1 MTPLRIGFCGAAGT
15 VTGSRYV
22 VESGA
27 HRLLV
32 DCGLFQGY
40 KLLRLRNWAAP
51 QFDAASI
58 DAVILTHAH
67 IDHSGYLPRLIR
79 QGFRGPVYCSRATLE
94 LCRVLLPDSG
104 SLHEEDARYANKK
117 GFSRHHPALPLYTRA
132 EAEAALQQFEAVS
145 SHTMFEPMPGMQAE
159 LRNAG
164 HILGAS
170 FVRLAAA
177 GTSITFSGD
186 LGRPDDALMNPPDA
200 PAQTDYL
207 VVESTYGDRRHPV
220 IDAEGEL
227 GGWLRKCIAR
237 GGVTV
242 IPGFAVGRA
251 QSLLW
256 HIAELKRRE
265 LLPDVPVYVDS
276 PMATD
281 ATMLYRTYHRAHR
294 LDEAQTRRMCRAATF
309 TNGPE
314 ESKALDQQGGPL
326 IIISASGMA
335 TGGRVLHH
343 LKAFAGDPRNLILF
357 AGFQAPG
364 TRGAALVGGA
374 RRVRIHGQE
383 FSVNAEVA
391 QLEAASSHADAD
403 EILAWMRQLP
413 AAPRQ
418 VFVTHGE
425 PVPAD
430 TLRSRIEHELGWRA
444 SVPEYRDF
452 VTLAE
457 S

>member
-1 MTPLRIGFCGAAGT
+1 MRIGFLGAAGT
-15 VTGSRYV
+15 VTGSRYL
-22 VESGA
+22 VELEGR
-27 HRLLV
+27 RLLV

-51 QFDAASI
+51 PFDPASI

-67 IDHSGYLPRLIR
+67 IDHSGYLPRLVS

-94 LCRVLLPDSG
+94 LCRLLLPDSA
-104 SLHEEDARYANKK
+104 SLHEEDARYANAR

-132 EAEAALQQFEAVS
+132 DADAALKLFEPVK
-145 SHTMFEPMPGMQAE
+145 SHTVFEPQPGLRAE

-164 HILGAS
+164 HILGAT
-170 FVRLAAA
+170 FLRLDAS

-186 LGRPDDALMNPPDA
+186 LGRADDALMNPPDA

-207 VVESTYGDRRHPV
+207 IVESTYGDRLHPH
-220 IDAEGEL
+220 IDAQAEL
-227 GGWLRKCIAR
+227 GGWLRRCIDR

-242 IPGFAVGRA
+242 IPGFAVGRV

-256 HIAELKRRE
+256 HVAELKR
-265 LLPDVPVYVDS
+265 LGQLPDVPVYIDS

-281 ATMLYRTYHRAHR
+281 ATMLYRDFHPAHR
-294 LDEAQTRRMCRAATF
+294 LDEAQVKRMCASATF
-309 TNGPE
+309 TNSAD
-314 ESKALDQQGGPL
+314 ESKALDLRGGPL

-343 LKAFAGDPRNLILF
+343 LKAFAGDARNLILF

-364 TRGAALVGGA
+364 TRGAALVGGS
-374 RRVRIHGQE
+374 RRVRIHDQE
-383 FSVNAEVA
+383 IAVNAEVA
-391 QLEAASSHADAD
+391 QLESASSHADAD
-403 EILAWMRQLP
+403 GLLAWMRQLP
-413 AAPRQ
+413 SPPRH
-418 VFVTHGE
+418 VYVTHGE

-430 TLRSRIEHELGWRA
+430 TLRGRIEHELGWQA
-444 SVPEYRDF
+444 SVPEYRD
-452 VTLAE
+452 VAE
-457 S
+457 LGNP